1 MPPSLTCSGKPEH
14 PSKNSSLQLPESP
27 PFPIQHSGRSRA
39 PLLQLPVLLLASFL
53 HLPSWK
59 RQAISGFYPNSD
71 LLQCSY
77 HLELCWDSD
86 LLENSCLSLKPQFQ
100 WMARSLFASALHQ
113 PGTPGSGCL
122 LCGPRNEYQ
131 NPQWSNSIQPSPVIC
146 HHSSLRTGGWKQR
159 EEVGM
164 LRSVPP
170 PPVLAMVPAYYTS
183 GRSLAC

>member
-1 MPPSLTCSGKPEH
+1 MKFYSWPGKRADTKGVWISEGIVGRHHHGTGDPLNRRKAGPGCHRSPCCWSSCVKGVVPPSLTCSGKPEH

-77 HLELCWDSD
+77 HLEFCWDSD
-86 LLENSCLSLKPQFQ
+86 LLENSCLSLKTQFQ

-122 LCGPRNEYQ
+122 FCGP
-131 NPQWSNSIQPSPVIC
+131 
-146 HHSSLRTGGWKQR
+146 
-159 EEVGM
+159 
-164 LRSVPP
+164 
-170 PPVLAMVPAYYTS
+170 
-183 GRSLAC
+183 